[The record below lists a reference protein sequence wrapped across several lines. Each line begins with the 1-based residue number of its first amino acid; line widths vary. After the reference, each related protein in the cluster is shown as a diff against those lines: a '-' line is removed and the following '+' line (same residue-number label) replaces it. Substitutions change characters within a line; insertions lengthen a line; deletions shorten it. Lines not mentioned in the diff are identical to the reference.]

1 MRAHLQAR
9 ILQSLFRI
17 EAPKELLDERPKG
30 SGAEQIGD
38 FLFNMDESSFD
49 EEEPRELQH
58 SCLET
63 EAAGRLFDRWS
74 GLRQRFQ
81 KRLCVHAQG
90 LAERECE
97 LWTAN
102 SDARMD

>member
-1 MRAHLQAR
+1 MVTVFAGNSWMQHSRGSKPALMSETAVRAHLQAR

-17 EAPKELLDERPKG
+17 EAPKELLDERPNG

-38 FLFNMDESSFD
+38 FLFDMDESSFD

-63 EAAGRLFDRWS
+63 EAAGRLFDR
-74 GLRQRFQ
+74 
-81 KRLCVHAQG
+81 
-90 LAERECE
+90 
-97 LWTAN
+97 
-102 SDARMD
+102 